1 MSNGRNDK
9 KMQEKLSFEF
19 KNVWEKINSEEEEEL
34 FNLNED
40 YKKFLDTSKTEREA
54 AKEIIKTAKEN
65 GFKSI
70 EDLIKSGE
78 KLSPGMKVYANNKEK
93 AVALFVIGE
102 ENMIDG
108 MNIIGS
114 HIDSPRLDIKPYPLY
129 EDSGMALFKT
139 HYYGGIRKYQWVSLP
154 LSLHGVVIKKNGEKI
169 NIVIGEEETDPVFFV
184 SDLLPHLA
192 KDQEKKRL
200 GEGIEG
206 EGLNITVGSI
216 PYGEKDLEERIKLN
230 VLKVLNEK
238 YGITEED
245 FTTAEIEAVPAGKAR
260 DLGIDRSLILS
271 YGHDDRVCAYT
282 SLKAIL
288 DVKKLERTSAAL
300 FVDKEEV
307 GSMGNTGMHS
317 KFFENTVAELMSLE
331 DKDYN
336 DIKTRR
342 ALANSKVLSADVAAG
357 FDPNYPEVSD
367 KLNTAYLGKG
377 ITLVKYTGSGGK
389 GGSSDANSEY
399 ISHIRKIFNEND
411 IVWQMGELGKVDQ
424 GGGGTIAYILANYGM
439 EVVDCGVPVLS
450 MHAPYEAVSK
460 ADVYMTYRGYKAF
473 YLAK

>member
-1 MSNGRNDK
+1 MSNGKNDK

-19 KNVWEKINSEEEEEL
+19 KNVWEKINSEEKEEL

-102 ENMIDG
+102 ENMMDG

-260 DLGIDRSLILS
+260 DSGIDRSLILA